1 MLVGKTILLILISFR
16 KDVYR
21 RKSSVPPTFFPS
33 PLEIPK
39 AEFNGKRG
47 IWNPMLELTILPH
60 LNSYR
65 VDNGVQLS
73 TPAQTN
79 AKNLSLFIQKWNNK

>member
-1 MLVGKTILLILISFR
+1 
-16 KDVYR
+16 
-21 RKSSVPPTFFPS
+21 
-33 PLEIPK
+33 
-39 AEFNGKRG
+39 
-47 IWNPMLELTILPH
+47 MLELTILPH

-79 AKNLSLFIQKWNNK
+79 AKKCFTHYSKMEQQIKKGEYKEGEGKGVAADFTYVLG